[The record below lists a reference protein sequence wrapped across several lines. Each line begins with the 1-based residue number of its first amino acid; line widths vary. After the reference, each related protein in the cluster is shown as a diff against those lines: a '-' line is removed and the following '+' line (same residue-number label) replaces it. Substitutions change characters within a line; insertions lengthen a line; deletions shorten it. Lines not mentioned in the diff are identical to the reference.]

1 MGAASL
7 AAAFVLGMLTL
18 DGTLRARVDQV
29 ADGFPGSLFVVLA
42 GVTYLFA
49 IARNNGT
56 VDWLVQGSVRA
67 VRGRVALVPWAMFF
81 VTAGIAA
88 MGAAAPGVVAIVA
101 PVALGFAA
109 RYGISPVL
117 VGLMVAN
124 GGSAGSFSPI
134 GIFGSITNG
143 VVERNQLAG
152 NPAVLFF
159 ASMAFSIVL
168 GVIATLVFRR
178 VSVVAGAAAPTVT
191 AAEPERVH
199 RLNQQRAVTLVA
211 LLSLAVG
218 ALFFG
223 LDVGFSAFVVAVIL
237 SALDPRGARGAVEQI
252 AWPTVLLVC
261 GIVTYVSLMEKLGTI
276 AWLGQT
282 AAGIGDVMIA
292 ALVIC
297 YIGGVVSAFASTT
310 GILGALIPLA
320 VPFLKT
326 GSVGAVGLI
335 TALAISASVVDSS
348 PFSTSGSLV
357 VANALPQE
365 RDHVYRRLMQWG
377 FTMVALAPIAA
388 WLVFVLPGWL

>member
-1 MGAASL
+1 
-7 AAAFVLGMLTL
+7 
-18 DGTLRARVDQV
+18 
-29 ADGFPGSLFVVLA
+29 
-42 GVTYLFA
+42 
-49 IARNNGT
+49 
-56 VDWLVQGSVRA
+56 
-67 VRGRVALVPWAMFF
+67 
-81 VTAGIAA
+81 
-88 MGAAAPGVVAIVA
+88 
-101 PVALGFAA
+101 
-109 RYGISPVL
+109 
-117 VGLMVAN
+117 MVAN

-168 GVIATLVFRR
+168 GVIASLVFRGA
-178 VSVVAGAAAPTVT
+178 SVARDPAAPTAT
-191 AAEPERVH
+191 AAAEPDGVH
-199 RLNQQRAVTLVA
+199 RLNRQRAVTLVA
-211 LLSLAVG
+211 LTSLAVG

-261 GIVTYVSLMEKLGTI
+261 GIVTYVSLMETLGTI

-348 PFSTSGSLV
+348 PYSTSGSLV
-357 VANALPQE
+357 VANALPHE